1 MSTSS
6 PTPSA
11 KRKIKTMEALSDAIG
26 VSRPTL
32 SRYFQDAASVRRS
45 TRERIERAL
54 ESVDYVPN
62 FFATRMN
69 RKSTGLIGMIV
80 PYYNDLFFTH
90 LLGSVESA
98 AREAGYTIIAQ
109 SSHGDPAIEARAAEM
124 LQSMNVDGVIVAPL
138 GRSSN
143 PAAMERLKAAL
154 PLAFVDSRPP
164 EALSDVDFVGTDN
177 RQSVRLIVDYLC
189 RTGAPPV
196 FLDMPAANSNAL
208 ERESAWRERM
218 VSLGHRPELLE
229 SDVSPE
235 TWNFEAYAHAAMDA
249 HFARGAHVDAT
260 ILCANDRLA
269 IGVIRAAHR
278 HGLFGHHEGRR
289 GDGASRLRV
298 AGHDDHPL
306 SRFMTPALT
315 TVAQDTPSIGRT
327 VLSRLLERIRSGPPG
342 VVEAAV
348 ETRREATLRVRESA

>member
-1 MSTSS
+1 MPTGSPKSSTR
-6 PTPSA
+6 
-11 KRKIKTMEALSDAIG
+11 RKIKTMEALSEAIG

-32 SRYFQDAASVRRS
+32 SRYFQDAASVRLS
-45 TRERIERAL
+45 TRVRIERAL
-54 ESVDYVPN
+54 EGVDYVPN

-69 RKSTGLIGMIV
+69 RKSTRQIGVII
-80 PYYNDLFFTH
+80 PYYNDLFFTN
-90 LLGSVESA
+90 LLGSIESA
-98 AREAGYTIIAQ
+98 AHEAGYTIITQ
-109 SSHGDPAIEARAAEM
+109 SSHGDPTVEARAAEM

-138 GRSSN
+138 GRSSSTE
-143 PAAMERLKAAL
+143 AMERLNAAL
-154 PLAFVDSRPP
+154 PLAFVDSRPLETP
-164 EALSDVDFVGTDN
+164 SDVDFVGTDN
-177 RQSVRLIVDYLC
+177 RQSMRLIVDYLC

-196 FLDMPAANSNAL
+196 FLGMPATNSNAL

-218 VSLGHRPELLE
+218 RLLGHRPELVE
-229 SDVSPE
+229 SDVPPE

-249 HFARGAHVDAT
+249 HFARGVHVDAT

-278 HGLFGHHEGRR
+278 HGLFGRHE
-289 GDGASRLRV
+289 DGASRLRV

-327 VLSRLLERIRSGPPG
+327 VLSRLLERVRSGPPG
-342 VVEAAV
+342 VEAAI
-348 ETRREATLRVRESA
+348 EIRCEATLKVRESA